1 MLKTSIDLGLKL
13 STRIPSHI
21 NNACIH
27 TSKAMMRK
35 KGYLCYI
42 CILPLDENK
51 TLRVAVG
58 VSKMDSTGA
67 GTIP

>member
-27 TSKAMMRK
+27 ISKAMMRK
-35 KGYLCYI
+35 NRILML

-58 VSKMDSTGA
+58 VSKMDSTRA

>member
-21 NNACIH
+21 NNACIP
-27 TSKAMMRK
+27 TSKAIMQKIRM
-35 KGYLCYI
+35 LMYI
-42 CILPLDENK
+42 AVIMK
-51 TLRVAVG
+51 TKRRVAVG
-58 VSKMDSTGA
+58 VSKMDNTRA